1 MQPNQLLYL
10 SVLLAGVQAAVA
22 RPGSADLAVRH
33 DETTTTTS
41 VQLYQRD
48 YGIPLFYDKLVST
61 VSATPGWWWQ
71 ALAQGAQWPV
81 GAWGVCHQ
89 LGFQRCSGSAAVGV
103 AAGLRVMVNEINS
116 GQDSPRNGAEAA
128 ELPTK
133 TGNSKMIEARRL
145 RARVAGDLVASGATL
160 ESVSDVRSLRNARRD
175 ASADGAA
182 KGYAFDIR
190 GLAEK
195 NGSPTADYRF
205 TAFGDGTGHVHVVPR
220 QKKTMASALGKRG
233 GSPGFKIS
241 YQVRERGN
249 PDVFPSPQAVEIA
262 TSGIADDWAKRADEG
277 KDRFGDY
284 IGAIGMGS
292 SGTTVQFR
300 IIPEK
305 NKFGENY
312 EDVNKCNT

>member
-1 MQPNQLLYL
+1 MQPTQLLYL
-10 SVLLAGVQAAVA
+10 SILLAGAEAAVA
-22 RPGSADLAVRH
+22 RPGSADLALRH
-33 DETTTTTS
+33 DETTTAT
-41 VQLYQRD
+41 
-48 YGIPLFYDKLVST
+48 T
-61 VSATPGWWWQ
+61 VSAAPGWWWQ

-81 GAWGVCHQ
+81 AAWGVCHQ
-89 LGFQRCSGSAAVGV
+89 LGFQRCSGSAAVGA

-145 RARVAGDLVASGATL
+145 RARVAGDLASSGIAF

-175 ASADGAA
+175 TAGDTAA
-182 KGYAFDIR
+182 AAGYTFDIR
-190 GLAEK
+190 GLAEEK
-195 NGSPTADYRF
+195 GGPAADYSF

-220 QKKTMASALGKRG
+220 RNKTAAPGTLGKRG

-241 YQVRERGN
+241 YRVRERGN
-249 PDVFPSPQAVEIA
+249 PDIFPSPHAVDIA
-262 TSGIADDWAKRADEG
+262 TRGIADDWARRADEG
-277 KDRFGDY
+277 KDQFGDY
-284 IGAIGMGS
+284 IAAIGMGS